1 LKFDES
7 TTWLSIP
14 YCKASALLS
23 TSRLLNAPL
32 AILFFCFQVLPF
44 FILRNN
50 PLLAKRIS
58 AAIAITIMFFC
69 GFSWGKY
76 AGTNPWITGA
86 TVVVVGGIVEGV
98 IIALG
103 GWSEPYDS
111 VLSTINTTCRI
122 LLLYLRSNRA
132 AAPCP
137 ACVHAT

>member
-1 LKFDES
+1 
-7 TTWLSIP
+7 
-14 YCKASALLS
+14 
-23 TSRLLNAPL
+23 LLNAPTCYF
-32 AILFFCFQVLPF
+32 IFYFQVLPF

-76 AGTNPWITGA
+76 AGTSPWITGA

-103 GWSEPYDS
+103 G
-111 VLSTINTTCRI
+111 
-122 LLLYLRSNRA
+122 
-132 AAPCP
+132 
-137 ACVHAT
+137 